1 MSAIFA
7 DLSAL
12 QILVMALGL
21 GMASLARGYSGFG
34 FSALLVASWSL
45 VGAPSQAVAVTLVLE
60 VVASIVQAA
69 SVWRDVPWKRVG
81 ALLMGAVV
89 GVPAGVL
96 VLAHV
101 APNGIRV
108 GLAVFVL
115 VAAGLMLAGWKRQR
129 QRRSGPAG
137 VAAVGVVSGIAN
149 GAVGMGGLPVALFL
163 TAEGDSPRAIRA
175 AAIAYFF
182 LLDSGSF
189 AMLASQGL
197 VAAPTLGLAAAS
209 FPILLLGMWI
219 GEKHFHVTTP
229 EVFRRVTL
237 CLLVLLAV
245 LVLLRAL
252 A

>member
-1 MSAIFA
+1 MSAVLG
-7 DLSAL
+7 DLTGL

-81 ALLMGAVV
+81 SLLVGAVIGVPV
-89 GVPAGVL
+89 GVL
-96 VLAHV
+96 FLANV

-108 GLAVFVL
+108 GLAIFVL
-115 VAAGLMLAGWKRQR
+115 VAAGLMLAGWKR

-189 AMLASQGL
+189 ALLSAQGL

-219 GEKHFHVTTP
+219 GGKHFHVTTP
-229 EVFRRVTL
+229 ETFRRITL